1 MLQYNIERFINN
13 IKIILNENAAKE
25 GCISSIGELEKEAGI
40 SIGFISRVNQKKTSR
55 FTIEQADKIA
65 ELLEIP
71 LLDLMYSDL
80 DYAPLNKSMKTIKLF
95 VDRLIKDTQDGD
107 LFWCHNYNKFLENEL
122 SANAYKTFVDD
133 PEMHE
138 DFNISSEGWELRYKT
153 EQFGDIQLGFNDY
166 YFKVSLDG
174 EHTIYLIESKDNNAN
189 LIVLKSFDAEDLIAY
204 KIAEKS
210 SLPESTLDL
219 LFESVRIRSMDVD
232 VSYNGH
238 TFIDNYLGIHHFP
251 QNY

>member
-1 MLQYNIERFINN
+1 
-13 IKIILNENAAKE
+13 
-25 GCISSIGELEKEAGI
+25 
-40 SIGFISRVNQKKTSR
+40 
-55 FTIEQADKIA
+55 
-65 ELLEIP
+65 
-71 LLDLMYSDL
+71 
-80 DYAPLNKSMKTIKLF
+80 
-95 VDRLIKDTQDGD
+95 
-107 LFWCHNYNKFLENEL
+107 
-122 SANAYKTFVDD
+122 
-133 PEMHE
+133 MHE